1 LRVTTSTHTEEYQA
15 LRAILRDA
23 RLNAGVTQQQLAER
37 LGKPQSY
44 VAKVEGGERRIDV
57 IEFIAFARAI
67 GANPATLFASVS
79 KAVE

>member
-1 LRVTTSTHTEEYQA
+1 MTTSTHTEEYQV

-23 RLNAGVTQQQLAER
+23 RLNAGVTQQQLAEK

-57 IEFIAFARAI
+57 NEFIAFARAI
-67 GANPATLFASVS
+67 DIDPTTLFRSVLAKLKS
-79 KAVE
+79 Q

>member
-1 LRVTTSTHTEEYQA
+1 MTTSTHTEEYQA
-15 LRAILRDA
+15 LRTILREA
-23 RLNAGVTQQQLAER
+23 RLNAGVTQHQLAER

-67 GANPATLFASVS
+67 GADASSLFQRVS
-79 KAVE
+79 NSID